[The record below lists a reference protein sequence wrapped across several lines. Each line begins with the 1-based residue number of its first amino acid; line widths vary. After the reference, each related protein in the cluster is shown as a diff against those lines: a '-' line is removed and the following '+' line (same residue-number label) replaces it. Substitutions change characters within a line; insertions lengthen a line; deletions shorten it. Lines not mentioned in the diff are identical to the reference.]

1 MSTSSFVFFLA
12 LILSAECIVYQSA
25 QIGGNGG
32 GPYDDMT
39 TFNLLNNEHV
49 FRLENILLWGSDEEP
64 VRAFQGKYA
73 ILDVTRAGTQ
83 DGRFAGNSGGQD
95 ARHFVIISK
104 KEITERA
111 YGYYGSDLTLHGGV
125 HLTNHLGFDVRRT
138 SGSLDFY
145 GAGKKVGANFTIL
158 GPIVGFYGG
167 AGGAV
172 DYIGVYVDPSWWP
185 DRPSR
190 LVMLRS
196 GGRSFSD
203 GDDYS
208 FDHNIELGEPFTVRI
223 AQLVIYYGTNAINGL
238 YVVYEDHMRNRI
250 PKSAGNTAGE
260 NVTVTF
266 ERGDYI
272 QTLEVNNNFGS
283 SGNTDQFCMAGMK
296 VTVYRAS
303 TGGIETFIAATE
315 DALLVSNGPIVAFYG
330 LIQSNRS
337 CIARLG
343 GYKLI
348 AGTELSKTCKL
359 PSIPQD
365 LVVNEMPD
373 KIGVGTVL
381 TFSCANPNSTIV
393 TDSVLECMSD
403 GIWDGL
409 FPTCSVPCNPLEPL
423 GNGSIVFNNIYGTDA
438 TLECNYGFELDG
450 SDTLFCSNTTWN
462 DEPECTYLCQTPIT
476 PANGAFLNTSLWYR
490 PGSKLGY
497 SCIDGY
503 EKGPTNELTCEDDG
517 TWSGGQPVCLVDCR
531 LPPSP
536 TGVAYVNPA
545 VWYSTGSVLDYTCN
559 QGYIKG
565 STDQLTCEIGGI
577 WSGAAVCKESVCTT
591 PAQPANGSF
600 LNLDDGY
607 PVGHMLL
614 YDCNPGYKITG
625 SLDLQCTAT
634 GHWMGAAI
642 CSPEEATTPQSTD
655 CPTISSADA
664 QTAQEVWT
672 NCYVINVP
680 GVVIIIALLVLNI
693 VALFV
698 VLALCYK
705 WRLMGS
711 RDNVAFYYH
720 DNKLR
725 ASNPAFMKM

>member
-1 MSTSSFVFFLA
+1 
-12 LILSAECIVYQSA
+12 
-25 QIGGNGG
+25 
-32 GPYDDMT
+32 
-39 TFNLLNNEHV
+39 
-49 FRLENILLWGSDEEP
+49 
-64 VRAFQGKYA
+64 
-73 ILDVTRAGTQ
+73 
-83 DGRFAGNSGGQD
+83 
-95 ARHFVIISK
+95 
-104 KEITERA
+104 
-111 YGYYGSDLTLHGGV
+111 
-125 HLTNHLGFDVRRT
+125 
-138 SGSLDFY
+138 
-145 GAGKKVGANFTIL
+145 
-158 GPIVGFYGG
+158 
-167 AGGAV
+167 
-172 DYIGVYVDPSWWP
+172 
-185 DRPSR
+185 
-190 LVMLRS
+190 
-196 GGRSFSD
+196 
-203 GDDYS
+203 
-208 FDHNIELGEPFTVRI
+208 
-223 AQLVIYYGTNAINGL
+223 
-238 YVVYEDHMRNRI
+238 MRNRI
-250 PKSAGNTAGE
+250 PISTGE
-260 NVTVTF
+260 TTDQNMTITF
-266 ERGDYI
+266 ELGDYI
-272 QTLEVNNNFGS
+272 KVLEVENSFGS
-283 SGNTDQFCMAGMK
+283 SGISESYCFAGMRL
-296 VTVYRAS
+296 TVVRAAS
-303 TGGIETFIAATE
+303 DSEETITAGSLNDVHTT
-315 DALLVSNGPIVAFYG
+315 DGPIVAFYG
-330 LIQSNRS
+330 LIQNDES
-337 CIARLG
+337 CISRLG
-343 GYKLI
+343 GYKLL
-348 AGTELSKTCKL
+348 GSLELAKTCE
-359 PSIPQD
+359 IPPIPND
-365 LVVNEMPD
+365 LVMNEMPD
-373 KIGVGTVL
+373 KIGEGTVL
-381 TFSCANPNSTIV
+381 TFSCANPNHTLLE
-393 TDSVLECMSD
+393 DSALMCTED
-403 GIWDGL
+403 GTWAGY
-409 FPTCSVPCNPLEPL
+409 FPTCLDVCDPLEPL
-423 GNGSIVFNNIYGTDA
+423 GNGSISTPSSLVS
-438 TLECNYGFELDG
+438 TLSCNYGFELEG
-450 SDTLFCSNTTWN
+450 PDTLICSNDTWSGQSQ
-462 DEPECTYLCQTPIT
+462 CTYLCQTPIS
-476 PANGAFLNTSLWYR
+476 PENGAFLSTSLWYR
-490 PGSKLGY
+490 PGSKLEY
-497 SCIDGY
+497 SCTDGY
-503 EKGPTNELTCEDDG
+503 TKEPGKELTCEDDG